1 MRNKKADTTFEIL
14 MWTFRIM
21 FLVVV
26 MFAVMTLIRSYV
38 VTAIDTSELDANM
51 FAYRTLYSTNAIS

>member
-1 MRNKKADTTFEIL
+1 MKDKKAITTFEIL
-14 MWTFRIM
+14 MWIPRVT

-38 VTAIDTSELDANM
+38 ITTIDTSELEANI
-51 FAYRTLYSTNAIS
+51 FANRMLYSRTAKS